1 MAEKKYIDHKKFNS
15 KLNYIIR
22 AYGLSGVISEKI
34 KKAIKESEA
43 ADVEEVVRCTD
54 CKFFVENKEA
64 FVTYCNRE
72 LEHLFA
78 TADGFCSY
86 GERKAVTDDQ
96 QKT

>member
-1 MAEKKYIDHKKFNS
+1 MAEKKYINHKKFNS

-43 ADVEEVVRCTD
+43 ADVEEVVRCKDCVHKCPYNRYEFHCKCLRDNLHHNTD
-54 CKFFVENKEA
+54 D
-64 FVTYCNRE
+64 Y
-72 LEHLFA
+72 
-78 TADGFCSY
+78 CSY
-86 GERKAVTDDQ
+86 GERKVAVDDK